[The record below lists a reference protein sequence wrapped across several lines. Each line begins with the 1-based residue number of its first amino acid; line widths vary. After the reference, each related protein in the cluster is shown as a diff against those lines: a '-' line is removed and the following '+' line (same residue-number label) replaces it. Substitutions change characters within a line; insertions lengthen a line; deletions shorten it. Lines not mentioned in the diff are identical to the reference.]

1 MLRLMFHIALAA
13 SMAGVG
19 LYVFSY
25 KIFPLMLGAPAPVAP
40 LIGMAAGLALV
51 AVAGLAGLGFG
62 LIVDLLRREFTPAQ
76 IPRSWLFDLL
86 AFTQYLTVALLL
98 VLGHYQFAA

>member
-1 MLRLMFHIALAA
+1 MLRLLFHIAFAA

-40 LIGMAAGLALV
+40 MIGMAAGLAFV
-51 AVAGLAGLGFG
+51 GIAGLVGLGFW
-62 LIVDLLRREFTPAQ
+62 LIVDLLRREFTLDQ
-76 IPRSWLFDLL
+76 IPRDRLFDLL
-86 AFTQYLTVALLL
+86 AETQYLHAALLL